1 MKKYRV
7 FLNGKKRSN
16 LRQFVNTGTN
26 KARTITRARILILSD
41 ESPQGIPRGMGKT
54 DKEIMGVLGVSAGTV
69 ASTRQRYVEEGIES
83 ALNEKPRPGRPPKLT
98 GRDEAKLA
106 VIACSEPPE
115 GRARWSVRLLTDKLI
130 ELDIVDSISREAV
143 RQYIKKG
150 MVHRQNNRRIS
161 GLYGGYTGS
170 V

>member
-1 MKKYRV
+1 LV
-7 FLNGKKRSN
+7 S
-16 LRQFVNTGTN
+16 VGTH
-26 KARTITRARILILSD
+26 KARTITRARILILAD
-41 ESPQGIPRGMGKT
+41 ESPQGISRGMGKT
-54 DKEIMGVLGVSAGTV
+54 DKEIIGVLGVSARTV
-69 ASTRQRYVEEGIES
+69 ASTRQRYVEEGVER

-106 VIACSEPPE
+106 LIACSEPPE

-150 MVHRQNNRRIS
+150 M
-161 GLYGGYTGS
+161 
-170 V
+170 

>member
-1 MKKYRV
+1 MPAKKYRV

-16 LRQFVNTGTN
+16 LNRLVRAGTH

-41 ESPQGIPRGMGKT
+41 ESPRGKSEGMGKT
-54 DKEIMGVLGVSAGTV
+54 DKEIMGVLGVSGRTV
-69 ASTRQRYVEEGIES
+69 ASTRQKYVEEGIEG

-150 MVHRQNNRRIS
+150 M
-161 GLYGGYTGS
+161 
-170 V
+170 

>member
-1 MKKYRV
+1 MPAKKYRV

-16 LRQFVNTGTN
+16 LNRLVRAGTH
-26 KARTITRARILILSD
+26 KARAITRARILILSD
-41 ESPQGIPRGMGKT
+41 ESPQGISRGMGKT
-54 DKEIMGVLGVSAGTV
+54 DKEIMGVLGVSGRTV
-69 ASTRQRYVEEGIES
+69 ASTRQKYVEEGVEG

-130 ELDIVDSISREAV
+130 ELGIVDSISREAV

-150 MVHRQNNRRIS
+150 M
-161 GLYGGYTGS
+161 
-170 V
+170 